1 MIPSN
6 RTATHPG
13 VILLKEFLEPMRL
26 TQKALAEHLNVSV
39 QRINEVVRGKR
50 SITSETAW
58 LLGRAFGTTPEFW
71 TNLQTTHDL
80 SANRPES
87 HVKALTPNMK
97 SWKESRVQRA

>member
-13 VILLKEFLEPMRL
+13 VILLKDFLEPMRL
-26 TQKALAEHLNVSV
+26 TQKALAEHLNISV
-39 QRINEVVRGKR
+39 RRINEVVRGKR
-50 SITSETAW
+50 SITPKTAW

-71 TNLQTTHDL
+71 MNLQTTHDL
-80 SANRPES
+80 SANRPEH

-97 SWKESRVQRA
+97 IWKESGVQGA